1 MQRSQTQI
9 LRYMRQQVSRF
20 VENGEVNTT
29 MMAEAACRY
38 FDDFENQEGEMNQT
52 YFDLAYKVA
61 QEYEEKM
68 R

>member
-29 MMAEAACRY
+29 LMAEAACHY
-38 FDDFENQEGEMNQT
+38 FDDYETTEGEISQT
-52 YFDLAYKVA
+52 YYDLAYKVA
-61 QEYEEKM
+61 REYEKT
-68 R
+68 